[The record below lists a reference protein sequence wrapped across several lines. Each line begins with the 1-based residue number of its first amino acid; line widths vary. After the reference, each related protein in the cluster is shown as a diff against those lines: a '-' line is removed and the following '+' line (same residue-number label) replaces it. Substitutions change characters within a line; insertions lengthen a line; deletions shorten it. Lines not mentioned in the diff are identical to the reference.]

1 MAIISTSSP
10 AAMDAPFPD
19 HQAWGS
25 PRQWPENVPSSAI
38 QEVAIMV
45 ATDRVRALFADARDL
60 QADALEML
68 EQAFSATLRRRPG
81 APPRGRLTPW
91 PWPGPE
97 REPERSSESSTG
109 LRMLESLDP
118 EVRRARLMRR
128 YYTRQGHL
136 QGDCFYA
143 GCSTSTTFAG
153 WRRLFLPVHPLFLT
167 TLLGH
172 SGAVAGHVEF
182 KDDRVVDHPVDG
194 RRRGHWVGKD
204 ALPLREDQI

>member
-1 MAIISTSSP
+1 
-10 AAMDAPFPD
+10 
-19 HQAWGS
+19 
-25 PRQWPENVPSSAI
+25 
-38 QEVAIMV
+38 MV

-91 PWPGPE
+91 SWPGPE

-118 EVRRARLMRR
+118 EVRRARLVRR

-143 GCSTSTTFAG
+143 GLCEPIEETERRIRETSDYIDDAE
-153 WRRLFLPVHPLFLT
+153 RL
-167 TLLGH
+167 
-172 SGAVAGHVEF
+172 A
-182 KDDRVVDHPVDG
+182 DRH
-194 RRRGHWVGKD
+194 
-204 ALPLREDQI
+204 DQ

>member
-10 AAMDAPFPD
+10 AAMNAPFPD

-68 EQAFSATLRRRPG
+68 EQA
-81 APPRGRLTPW
+81 PPRGRLTPW
-91 PWPGPE
+91 SWPGPE

-118 EVRRARLMRR
+118 EVRRARLVRR

-143 GCSTSTTFAG
+143 GLCEPIEETERRIRETSDYIDDAE
-153 WRRLFLPVHPLFLT
+153 RL
-167 TLLGH
+167 
-172 SGAVAGHVEF
+172 A
-182 KDDRVVDHPVDG
+182 DRH
-194 RRRGHWVGKD
+194 
-204 ALPLREDQI
+204 DQ